1 MNRCVVFVLYVDIKG
16 VRRMAVLHKPTN
28 IVHQGHKGGKTGCGV
43 DTNFRP
49 SHWENTSRQVNC
61 KKDGCE

>member
-1 MNRCVVFVLYVDIKG
+1 V
-16 VRRMAVLHKPTN
+16 AVLHKPTN

-49 SHWENTSRQVNC
+49 SHWENTSRKVDC
-61 KKDGCE
+61 EKGGCGGGG